1 MVIWRENKK
10 MNVDGVV
17 SDSEIDEAMTD
28 TPPDIADEASA
39 AKQDLLPK
47 KSGDLYNIENVD
59 YKGEDLY
66 FFGFCEKKASK
77 TVSLYLIIFFLIAP
91 L

>member
-1 MVIWRENKK
+1 VLHHLLLVVVIWRESKNV
-10 MNVDGVV
+10 NVDGI
-17 SDSEIDEAMTD
+17 DSEIDEAMAD

-59 YKGEDLY
+59 YKVQDLY
-66 FFGFCEKKASK
+66 FFAFYEKKASK
-77 TVSLYLIIFFLIAP
+77 TFSLYLQID
-91 L
+91 

>member
-1 MVIWRENKK
+1 
-10 MNVDGVV
+10 MNVDGVD

-47 KSGDLYNIENVD
+47 KSGDLYHCHLEH
-59 YKGEDLY
+59 
-66 FFGFCEKKASK
+66 KA
-77 TVSLYLIIFFLIAP
+77 LRQQLFLIVTSQ
-91 L
+91 